1 MSFIERL
8 RSVDRAAVSKR
19 ARRAAPV
26 GAGLFAG
33 VGSLAGTATAVGGPV
48 GAAVGGAIGAFLG
61 YGYAGLRAQS
71 AESGTE

>member
-1 MSFIERL
+1 MSFIEQL

-33 VGSLAGTATAVGGPV
+33 VGSLAGTATAVGSP
-48 GAAVGGAIGAFLG
+48 VGGAIGAFLE

-71 AESGTE
+71 PESGTDGTE